1 MTIQY
6 QFNFTPY
13 RYSFNQPL
21 RTSHGIWRVREGLI
35 ITLRDPRLRSSTRR
49 GSGSPEARLRRPLRD
64 RDRNIGKGEIAP
76 IPWFG
81 SETLE
86 DALNFCSQLGNT
98 VTEEDIVH
106 IPDSLPAC
114 QFAFESAI
122 QGMRN
127 KERGISNEGDGA
139 TGRRGD
145 GEELLRYCYLLPA
158 GNRVLDCDLEKII
171 KSSKTLLIDTF
182 KWKIGVYPLAEEI
195 AILQQLISRLPTQIK
210 LRLDA
215 NGGLTLSEAHQL
227 LKVTDKMPQVEF
239 IEQPLAPSKF
249 TEMMVLT
256 ARYQTSLALDESVTN
271 ISQLQDCYQKGW
283 RGVFVIKSAIAGRP
297 SLLRQFC
304 QQHSLDLVF
313 SSVFETSIGRQAAL
327 KLAAELGNKQRA
339 VGFGTDYYFKL

>member
-21 RTSHGIWRVREGLI
+21 HTSHGIWRVREGII
-35 ITLRDPRLRSSTRR
+35 ITLRDFNNR
-49 GSGSPEARLRRPLRD
+49 
-64 RDRNIGKGEIAP
+64 IGKGEIAP

-98 VTEEDIVH
+98 VTEEDIIQ
-106 IPDSLPAC
+106 IPDNLSAC
-114 QFAFESAI
+114 QFAFESAVLEGGRWGEEI
-122 QGMRN
+122 GGR
-127 KERGISNEGDGA
+127 GDGEM
-139 TGRRGD
+139 GRWGDKGD

-158 GNRVLDCDLEKII
+158 GSQVLKCDLEKII
-171 KSSKTLLIDTF
+171 NSSLTLSINTF

-195 AILQQLISRLPTQIK
+195 AILQKLISRLPAQIK

-215 NGGLTLSEAHQL
+215 NGGFTLPAAHQL

-239 IEQPLAPSKF
+239 IEQLLPPSQF
-249 TEMMVLT
+249 SEMMALT
-256 ARYQTSLALDESVTN
+256 TKYQTSLALDESVTN
-271 ISQLQDCYQKGW
+271 IRQLQDCYNQGW
-283 RGVFVIKSAIAGRP
+283 RGVFVVKSAIAGRP

-304 QQHSLDLVF
+304 QQHPLDMVF
-313 SSVFETSIGRQAAL
+313 SSVLETSIGRQAAL
-327 KLAAELGNKQRA
+327 KLAVELGNQQRA
-339 VGFGTDYYFKL
+339 VGFGTDYYFQTN